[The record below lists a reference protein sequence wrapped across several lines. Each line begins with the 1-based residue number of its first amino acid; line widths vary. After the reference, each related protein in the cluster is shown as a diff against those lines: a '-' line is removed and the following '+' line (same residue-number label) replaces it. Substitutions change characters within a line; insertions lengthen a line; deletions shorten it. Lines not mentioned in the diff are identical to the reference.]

1 MAGLY
6 CRYTSAPFSFP
17 FFFGWVRRDW
27 RKLFPGL
34 VIFFPHSSKY
44 DQNSWP
50 ENENSVVIYRPKC
63 HQRVC
68 AAAGSI
74 HLIQLNM
81 HEPPKPQTDL
91 KRCYLC
97 PFYAR
102 KWRRLSHSEEKGVKS
117 TNKLV
122 GNKRNFFLHLNS
134 TSWRVPKIKVYTFV
148 VVSLESV
155 PHTLNLDQLYELTA
169 DFSIFFF
176 AWFGFVFQLFGP
188 VFLFCPQQEHFEP
201 DAERQAGEVGK
212 FRKRFRRTCFG
223 MWPFYGICWH
233 YENQNI
239 GSLNLLTLVGDVSTF

>member
-34 VIFFPHSSKY
+34 VIFFPHSAKY

-169 DFSIFFF
+169 DFSFFF
-176 AWFGFVFQLFGP
+176 LLGLVLFFSYSDPSSSSVLSRNTLSLMLSDRQGKWESLENGFEEPVLACGLFMG
-188 VFLFCPQQEHFEP
+188 FA
-201 DAERQAGEVGK
+201 DIMKTRISAA
-212 FRKRFRRTCFG
+212 
-223 MWPFYGICWH
+223 
-233 YENQNI
+233 
-239 GSLNLLTLVGDVSTF
+239 LTFWL